1 MGRRNDLAFREIKR
15 GGLSLQDVRL
25 ASVVA
30 RSLYGGEGSALRP
43 EEGSLDR
50 RRVFQVV
57 AVLAAVLAYL
67 TIVIGGDLTA
77 SGAGF
82 ACGDSWPFCPG
93 GIIPDLSNPQVAIEF
108 THRVVAFATSLLILI
123 ELVLAFLWYRKEG
136 LIFYLAGT
144 TFLLLLA
151 QVILGMVTVQ
161 SDLNAGVVT
170 AHLAIGTATFAAALV
185 LSVVLFLRPPPAP
198 SLSAAPS

>member
-1 MGRRNDLAFREIKR
+1 VNRR
-15 GGLSLQDVRL
+15 Q
-25 ASVVA
+25 
-30 RSLYGGEGSALRP
+30 
-43 EEGSLDR
+43 
-50 RRVFQVV
+50 VFQVV
-57 AVLAAVLAYL
+57 VVLAAALAYL

-82 ACGDSWPFCPG
+82 ACGESWPFCPG

-123 ELVLAFLWYRKEG
+123 ELILALWWYRKERTI
-136 LIFYLAGT
+136 LFLAGT

-151 QVILGMVTVQ
+151 QVVLGMATVQ
-161 SDLNAGVVT
+161 SDLNAAVVT

-185 LSVVLFLRPPPAP
+185 LAVVCFLRPPAARAP
-198 SLSAAPS
+198 SGIAG